1 MNRCE
6 YCESTFDSATH
17 NCPNCGAPH
26 GSVNND
32 YSVCPFCK
40 RKLLALASIAC
51 NYCGRALPADLLQ
64 IRQGL
69 AKTLV
74 EQAGKSYYTDSGSH
88 DFGDDTSTVPS
99 LLAALGIEFQ
109 YDSSESIKV
118 KDDNSINPS
127 QADSTGFRRIG
138 H

>member
-1 MNRCE
+1 
-6 YCESTFDSATH
+6 
-17 NCPNCGAPH
+17 
-26 GSVNND
+26 VNND

-51 NYCGRALPADLLQ
+51 NYCGRALPADLLH

-74 EQAGKSYYTDSGSH
+74 EQAGKSYYTESGSH
-88 DFGDDTSTVPS
+88 DLDASTVPS

-109 YDSSESIKV
+109 NNGSDVRSLLEQLGIKE
-118 KDDNSINPS
+118 KDDNSINPPPP
-127 QADSTGFRRIG
+127 DSTVFRRIG